1 MSEYSIKDISI
12 RIKNIKNTG
21 QIVKAMELISSSK
34 VQKYRARLQKVRPFY
49 DSLSKAIKNVCK
61 NKDLKNSVFKQSKS
75 SDRICYIV
83 IGADRGLAGGYNS
96 NIIKTFEQHADP
108 ERDAVLPIGKKVVDF
123 LCRKNVRFLGN
134 KSPECE
140 KLSFDDCKKITDLIL
155 KSYFGGEFKEVF
167 LVYTKFVSS
176 LKQVPTIVKLFPLNG
191 EDFSGDAEDKLNFLF
206 EPNYEECMKK
216 VIPFYISGTLWSAV
230 CESLV
235 SEFEAR
241 HVAME
246 SASKNAG
253 ELVDNLQLTY
263 NRLRQGAITQEITE
277 IVAGT

>member
-34 VQKYRARLQKVRPFY
+34 VQKYRAKLQKIRPFY
-49 DSLSKAIKNVCK
+49 ESLSKSIKSVCRDM
-61 NKDLKNSVFKQSKS
+61 DLKNSIFKQSKS

-83 IGADRGLAGGYNS
+83 IGADKGLAGGYNS
-96 NIIKTFEQHADP
+96 NIVKALEQRADLQK
-108 ERDAVLPIGKKVVDF
+108 DTVLPIGKKVVDS
-123 LCRKNVRFLGN
+123 LYRKNVHFLSN
-134 KSPECE
+134 KFSECE
-140 KLSFDDCKKITDLIL
+140 RLSFDDCKKITDLIL
-155 KSYFGGEFKEVF
+155 KSYSGGEFKEVF
-167 LVYTKFVSS
+167 LVYTKFISS
-176 LKQVPTIVKLFPLNG
+176 LKQVPTIVKLFPFDG
-191 EDFSGDAEDKLNFLF
+191 GDFSEGTEDKLNFLF
-206 EPNYEECMKK
+206 EPGYEECMKK
-216 VIPFYISGTLWSAV
+216 VIPFYISGILWFAV

-246 SASKNAG
+246 SASKNAS
-253 ELVDNLQLTY
+253 EMVDSLQLTY